1 MLDENFINLAFNK
14 EKSEYLRRLEEDFS
28 FLINKYFGIKTE
40 RGKRYYGRIETVK
53 PSESYDSIHKT
64 YIRRLVIHYYRDE
77 NSEEREVIFAIESG
91 IITNSKGPK
100 KILIYGDDENEIK
113 LLLECSDV

>member
-1 MLDENFINLAFNK
+1 MLDENFINLTFNK
-14 EKSEYLRRLEEDFS
+14 EKSEYLRKLEEDFS

-40 RGKRYYGRIETVK
+40 RGKKYYGRIETIK

-64 YIRRLVIHYYRDE
+64 YIRRLVIHYYRNE
-77 NSEEREVIFAIESG
+77 NSEEREVIFAIESDG
-91 IITNSKGPK
+91 TSSKGLK
-100 KILIYGDDENEIK
+100 KILIHGDDENEVR